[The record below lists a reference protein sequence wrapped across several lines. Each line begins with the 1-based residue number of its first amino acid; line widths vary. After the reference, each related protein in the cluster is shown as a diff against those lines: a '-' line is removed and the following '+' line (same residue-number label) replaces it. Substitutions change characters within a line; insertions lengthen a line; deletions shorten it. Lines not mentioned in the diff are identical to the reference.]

1 MFKGAIVLPWIPII
15 RIHVNMSICV
25 LKEWTELSIS
35 SQVSGTCVLC
45 GSHFQT
51 RQQLRNN
58 VTVSS
63 PDSPK

>member
-1 MFKGAIVLPWIPII
+1 MFKGAIVLPCIPII

-25 LKEWTELSIS
+25 LKELSIS